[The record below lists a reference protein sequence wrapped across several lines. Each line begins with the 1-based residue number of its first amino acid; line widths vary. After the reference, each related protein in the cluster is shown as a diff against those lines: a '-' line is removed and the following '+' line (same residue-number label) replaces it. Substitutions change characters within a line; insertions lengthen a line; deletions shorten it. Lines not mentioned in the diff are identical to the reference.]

1 MENSIPAPAPDYDP
15 ELARQICD
23 RLAAG
28 ELWREIRRSKGM
40 PTDGG
45 YWSWRRAHPAFE
57 AAVRDAL
64 LATAEARF
72 EEALEVA
79 MASTSATLQVDKLK
93 VSTLLH
99 QAERMDPERFGPPTA
114 RRRLETVRERG
125 HVQTLVVRHFERALA
140 EDGTSYI
147 RAIDSIQEV
156 ER

>member
-1 MENSIPAPAPDYDP
+1 MENSNPAPVPDYDP

-40 PTDGG
+40 PADGG
-45 YWSWRRAHPAFE
+45 YWAWRRAHPAFE

-64 LATAEARF
+64 LAAAETRF

-79 MASTSATLQVDKLK
+79 MASRPDTLQVDKLK

-99 QAERMDPERFGPPTA
+99 QAERLDPERFGPPSA
-114 RRRLETVRERG
+114 RRRLYGGAERG
-125 HVQTLVVRHFERALA
+125 HVQRLVVRHFERAVA